1 MALNKALLATE
12 IENAFKASQL
22 DPSPASQTTLANGL
36 AQAIYNYLIQ
46 ATVSTTVTGTTT
58 VIGNGSAFEVKSDS
72 NTSLF
77 KVNPLNAVS
86 DAGTVFV
93 YKNLDKHQQ

>member
-22 DPSPASQTTLANGL
+22 DPGPASQTTLAHGL

-46 ATVSTTVTGTTT
+46 ATVSRTVTGT
-58 VIGNGSAFEVKSDS
+58 
-72 NTSLF
+72 
-77 KVNPLNAVS
+77 AV
-86 DAGTVFV
+86 G
-93 YKNLDKHQQ
+93 